1 MKKSIFA
8 ISIILVAIVAIGS
21 VSAFDLGSLFGGSDD
36 SSQNQTVTIGGIDF
50 NVPDGYNEDKNQS
63 VVNKTVDENGVS
75 MTNNLKAFIN
85 NNTTVVAILVTEY
98 KDYNITEDIVGS
110 VAGDAKTIN
119 NVSGYLKTDDNGYK
133 VFSYVKDN
141 KLVVISTNN
150 EKVIGDFI
158 KN

>member
-21 VSAFDLGSLFGGSDD
+21 VSAFDLGSLFGGDD
-36 SSQNQTVTIGGIDF
+36 SSENQTVTIAGIDF
-50 NVPDGYNEDKNQS
+50 NVPAGFSEDTNYSAVNQ
-63 VVNKTVDENGVS
+63 TVDESGVS
-75 MTNNLKAFIN
+75 ITNNLKTFVN
-85 NNTTVVAILVTEY
+85 NNTVVAVLVAEY
-98 KDYNITEDIVGS
+98 KDFNITDDIVGI

-119 NVSGYLKTDDNGYK
+119 NVSGYLSTDGNYK

-150 EKVIGDFI
+150 ENVIGDFI
-158 KN
+158 KE

>member
-36 SSQNQTVTIGGIDF
+36 SSQNQTVTIAGIDF
-50 NVPDGYNEDKNQS
+50 NVPAGYNEDTNQS
-63 VVNKTVDENGVS
+63 IVNQTVEENGFTI
-75 MTNNLKAFIN
+75 TNNLKAFIN
-85 NNTTVVAILVTEY
+85 SNNTVVAILVAEY
-98 KDYNITEDIVGS
+98 KEFNITDDIVGI

-119 NVSGYLKTDDNGYK
+119 NVSGYMKTDDNNYK
-133 VFSYVKDN
+133 VFSYIKDN

-150 EKVIGDFI
+150 ENVIGDFI
-158 KN
+158 KE